1 VNTSAEQRTERLTA
15 LLREL
20 GKAAVAFSG
29 GADSTLLAAAAVQAL
44 GNNAVAVT
52 AASPT
57 LPAWELEDAKRFAAR
72 LGIRHVV
79 LPVSELDCPDFVR
92 NDGERCYHC
101 KKYRFELLCRWAE
114 EQGIFWVIEGSNT
127 DDLQDYRPGMRAV
140 AELERVRSPLLEAGF
155 SKAAIRELS
164 REWGLPSWEKPAAA
178 CLASRIAYG
187 TPITGENLRQVEQAE
202 DIVRSFCPP
211 NAQIRVRHH
220 GAIARIEA
228 EPEVL
233 FLLAE
238 PARAAGIAASL
249 AALGFDWVTLDLAGY
264 RMGSMNELLADRRN
278 RSGGDPLAV
287 EVDFKAAGPDVEET
301 QGG

>member
-1 VNTSAEQRTERLTA
+1 VNTSAEQRTERLTDI
-15 LLREL
+15 LREL

-52 AASPT
+52 ADSPT

-79 LPVSELDCPDFVR
+79 LPVSELDCPGFVR

-187 TPITGENLRQVEQAE
+187 TPITGENLRQVEQAD

>member
-1 VNTSAEQRTERLTA
+1 MNASAEQRTERLMT

-29 GADSTLLAAAAVQAL
+29 GADSTLLAAAAAKAL
-44 GNNAVAVT
+44 GNNATAVT
-52 AASPT
+52 AVSPT
-57 LPAWELEDAKRFAAR
+57 LPAWELEDANRFAAR